1 MRAARTLSLTAF
13 VAFGTLA
20 TLGVVSEGHAA
31 PVADFQEA
39 VGALSRGAYGDAV
52 DRLELLADQGFVHPD
67 ASYDRAIAYLGRA
80 RSPQRKDGD
89 LGRAVHAFSEA
100 LLLRPSDRGAE
111 AALEAVRSELAR
123 RHAREGGRPL
133 VARPKLT
140 RAIAGLLPEV
150 VWGLCA
156 ALGAASLSL
165 GIALRLVL
173 RKTNHDV
180 AAALAIGVGALL
192 FVLGGALS
200 RAAFHFETGS
210 APAVVVAPSARLLDA
225 LGRPVSAQKDAEGTA
240 IPEGSDVF
248 VLERA
253 GGLAL
258 VEWGNAEAWVLA
270 SQVRELSRPSV
281 R

>member
-1 MRAARTLSLTAF
+1 MRAARTLSIAVF
-13 VAFGTLA
+13 VA
-20 TLGVVSEGHAA
+20 LGAMPSAGHAA
-31 PVADFQEA
+31 PAADFQKA
-39 VGALSRGAYGDAV
+39 VEALSQGAYSDAV

-67 ASYDRAIAYLGRA
+67 ASYDRAIAYLGRS

-100 LLLRPSDRGAE
+100 LSLRPDDRGAE

-123 RHAREGGRPL
+123 RHSREGGRPL
-133 VARPKLT
+133 VVRPKLT
-140 RAIAGLLPEV
+140 RAIAGLLPEA

-156 ALGAASLSL
+156 ALGSLSL
-165 GIALRLVL
+165 ALGVVLRFVL

-200 RAAFHFETGS
+200 RAAFHFETKS
-210 APAVVVAPSARLLDA
+210 APAVVVVPTARLLDA
-225 LGRPVSAQKDAEGTA
+225 AGRPVTAQKGAEGST

-258 VEWGNAEAWVLA
+258 VEWGNVEAWVLA
-270 SQVRELSRPSV
+270 NQVRVLARPLA